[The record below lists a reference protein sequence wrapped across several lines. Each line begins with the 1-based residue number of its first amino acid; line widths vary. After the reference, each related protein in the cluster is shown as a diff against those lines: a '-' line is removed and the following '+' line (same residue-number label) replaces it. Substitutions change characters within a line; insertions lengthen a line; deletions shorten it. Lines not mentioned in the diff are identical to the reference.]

1 MPKKKSAPK
10 KTSKKPVGANRR
22 RQKDIATLAAIR
34 DCKALDMHL
43 EGHTT
48 REIADALEMNERTVY
63 KAIDRGREAWKTERA
78 ELHQDLVET
87 VLMTQRRI
95 LSMAFH
101 AYSSSQTP
109 ENPPGDPRFLALA
122 EKANTSIGNIVAA
135 HRDDGGKADPL
146 ARSGLIE
153 VIVHTRGEVDA
164 LQQMQYR
171 ELEQIAVNA
180 PRIVEAG
187 K

>member
-1 MPKKKSAPK
+1 VAKKKAVK
-10 KTSKKPVGANRR
+10 KKAGVSRR
-22 RQKDIATLAAIR
+22 RQKNVATLAAIR
-34 DCKALDMHL
+34 DCKALEMHL
-43 EGHTT
+43 EGHSTK
-48 REIADALEMNERTVY
+48 EISHALEMNARTVY
-63 KAIDRGREAWKTERA
+63 KAIDRGREAWKKERS

-95 LSMAFH
+95 LSLAFE
-101 AYSSSQTP
+101 AYASSKSS

-135 HRDDGGKADPL
+135 HKDDGGKVDPM

-164 LQQMQYR
+164 LTQMHYS
-171 ELEQIAVNA
+171 ELEQIAVQ
-180 PRIVEAG
+180 PITLEAG

>member
-1 MPKKKSAPK
+1 MAKKKAA
-10 KTSKKPVGANRR
+10 KKPTGISRR
-22 RQKDIATLAAIR
+22 RQKDITTVAAIR
-34 DCKALDMHL
+34 DCKALEMHL
-43 EGHTT
+43 EGYTT
-48 REIADALEMNERTVY
+48 REIAESLEMNERTVY

-95 LSMAFH
+95 LSLAFQ
-101 AYSSSQTP
+101 AYTASKTAD
-109 ENPPGDPRFLALA
+109 NPPGDPRFLALA

-135 HRDDGGKADPL
+135 HRDDGGKVDPL

-153 VIVHTRGEVDA
+153 VIVHTRGEIDA
-164 LQQMQYR
+164 LSQMQYR
-171 ELEQIAVNA
+171 DLEKLAVHPPITVDA
-180 PRIVEAG
+180 

>member
-1 MPKKKSAPK
+1 VAKKKSA
-10 KTSKKPVGANRR
+10 KKPTGKNRR
-22 RQKDIATLAAIR
+22 RQKDVATLAAVR

-43 EGHTT
+43 EGYTT
-48 REIADALEMNERTVY
+48 RQIAEKLEMNDRTVY
-63 KAIDRGREAWKTERA
+63 KAIDRGREAWKMERV

-87 VLMTQRRI
+87 VLMTQRKI
-95 LSMAFH
+95 LSLAFQ
-101 AYSSSQTP
+101 AYADSKSA

-135 HRDDGGKADPL
+135 HRDDGGKVDPL

-164 LQQMQYR
+164 LQQMNYR
-171 ELEQIAVNA
+171 ELEKIAVQ
-180 PRIVEAG
+180 PITLEAG
-187 K
+187 Q